1 MSNFAFINQANASS
15 KNKKPSFGDLKTGQR
30 FPFSNHPGHHI
41 DFTNQEL
48 GITPPGDAV
57 NGVPV
62 LSNFKEFGSLDKKNS
77 SSAFDK
83 MDRKLPSFEP
93 LSQSDFLFARPKP
106 KHKKPIRFSSSFIVE
121 DMVQEAPHSDIQPK
135 PSAFS
140 FMHEKTSP
148 TLSTETVFGGAS
160 NADVFTFESPSLSK
174 SVIKPDN
181 EVKLIKANANWQ
193 QIKKAKSQSIDNLKH
208 LYDKHKQIKDTM
220 KKLEEKI
227 KTTELDKEK
236 ALEAEDYLAAQ
247 KLSLQKKEMVNT
259 MTDLQENKLNA
270 IYESIQKT
278 WKLQSNV
285 WYQEAECI
293 EQFVTYHQQA
303 KEERFRHYNTFVEDM
318 KRKHHE
324 SISRMEER
332 RSSLEQ
338 AKSAIVFDLDM
349 WNQSDADLNER
360 MEDVVHLEKEKKT
373 KLEQK
378 SKGLADEIDQL
389 RQRLRELESQNQSI
403 QHQVQ
408 GLESEITTKLKPF
421 EQEVKEHEQ
430 ELESIHKRQEETN
443 EKAEMLDTEEESLRN
458 DMAHHK
464 EEQDRHQHDL
474 QSLQDNIEAA
484 KIAQQDAQKANT
496 QLNIILSDVLEKRI
510 KANTQHQQQIKRVS
524 KTIFQKKNSIKEIQS
539 RIYMH
544 EQACIQIEESI
555 NRLTS
560 HLGSLEKRKQLAIQN
575 GEFEMA
581 ADMSN
586 QIKNTKSTLTSL
598 KEKKDTRDDL
608 EADKQRLDQE
618 KKALISLQDDLITL
632 ETTSSRLACKSSI
645 FNDLNL

>member
-1 MSNFAFINQANASS
+1 
-15 KNKKPSFGDLKTGQR
+15 
-30 FPFSNHPGHHI
+30 
-41 DFTNQEL
+41 
-48 GITPPGDAV
+48 
-57 NGVPV
+57 
-62 LSNFKEFGSLDKKNS
+62 
-77 SSAFDK
+77 
-83 MDRKLPSFEP
+83 
-93 LSQSDFLFARPKP
+93 
-106 KHKKPIRFSSSFIVE
+106 
-121 DMVQEAPHSDIQPK
+121 
-135 PSAFS
+135 
-140 FMHEKTSP
+140 
-148 TLSTETVFGGAS
+148 
-160 NADVFTFESPSLSK
+160 
-174 SVIKPDN
+174 
-181 EVKLIKANANWQ
+181 
-193 QIKKAKSQSIDNLKH
+193 
-208 LYDKHKQIKDTM
+208 
-220 KKLEEKI
+220 LEEKI

-389 RQRLRELESQNQSI
+389 RQRLRELESENQSI

-496 QLNIILSDVLEKRI
+496 QLNIILSD
-510 KANTQHQQQIKRVS
+510 
-524 KTIFQKKNSIKEIQS
+524 S

-632 ETTSSRLACKSSI
+632 ETTSKEELQVNLEGIKYTLTEILKTNDNAELNQVIQCELDSI
-645 FNDLNL
+645 QDELNAS